1 MLNATF
7 TGRCTIWH
15 MSTKRD
21 LYAEGLALSA
31 ANRHAEAIGRYE
43 AALSEQPGDI
53 RVLFALGNTA
63 SALGMPKPAESFFRQ
78 VLAQE
83 PERLEAL
90 VNLANLLRAE
100 SQFDAAEALLKPALS
115 RFPDTPE
122 LWLTLG
128 SVYREMGDVVRAEEH
143 YRRALALRP
152 DYPPAL
158 GNLADVLADD
168 GKLDKALAL
177 YARVLAQQPENA
189 QARLNRAV
197 LHLLNG
203 NLKDGWRD
211 YEARLALTHRAPRPD
226 RALSRWSGA
235 SLRNTRLLVR
245 AEQGIGDQLMF
256 ASLIP
261 ELAARAAREGGSV
274 VLECETRLGALFA
287 RSFPTVEVKASRIET
302 RDGIPTARYDWLDND
317 DGKTVA
323 IGLGSLSEILRN
335 DIARFPATHRYL
347 VPHASET
354 EHWGKAFRQAGHGPW
369 TGFCWRS
376 GLSGGA
382 RDVQYAPL
390 AAWAEFLRTLPGTLV
405 CAQYDARKE
414 ELSLL
419 ETMSGRK
426 IFVPAGLDQKNE
438 LDRTCAMLAAL
449 DAVVSAPTAVSWLA
463 AGAGV
468 PTAKVL
474 YDTSWTSFGQPHE
487 PFAPS
492 CVLMMPE
499 KRGDW
504 ANAFAKTVRWLKSRT
519 EYR

>member
-1 MLNATF
+1 
-7 TGRCTIWH
+7 

-43 AALSEQPGDI
+43 AALTERPGDI

-100 SQFDAAEALLKPALS
+100 SQFETAEQLLKPALA
-115 RFPDTPE
+115 RFPETPE

-128 SVYREMGDVVRAEEH
+128 SVYREMGDAARAEEH
-143 YRRALALRP
+143 YTRALALRP

-158 GNLADVLADD
+158 GNFADLLADD
-168 GKLDKALAL
+168 GRLDKALAL
-177 YARVLAQQPENA
+177 YARVLELEPDNA
-189 QARLNRAV
+189 QAKLNRAV
-197 LHLLNG
+197 LHLSNG
-203 NLKDGWRD
+203 DLKDGWRD
-211 YEARLALTHRAPRPD
+211 YEARLALIHKAPRPD
-226 RALSRWSGA
+226 RALPRWNGDT
-235 SLRNTRLLVR
+235 LKNTRLLVR

-261 ELAARAAREGGSV
+261 ELAARAAREGGSI
-274 VLECETRLGALFA
+274 VLECEKRLGALFA
-287 RSFPTVEVKASRIET
+287 RSFPTVEVKSSRIET
-302 RDGIPTARYDWLDND
+302 REGIPTAHYDWLNED

-323 IGLGSLSEILRN
+323 IELGSLPAILRN
-335 DIARFPATHRYL
+335 DIARFPSQPRYL
-347 VPHASET
+347 APHASEAET
-354 EHWGKAFRQAGHGPW
+354 WGKAFRQAGHGPW
-369 TGFCWRS
+369 IGFCWRS

-382 RDVQYAPL
+382 RDMQYAPL

-405 CAQYDARKE
+405 CAQYDARTD

-426 IFVPAGLDQKNE
+426 IFVPRGLDQKNE
-438 LDRTCAMLAAL
+438 IDRTCAMLSAL

-474 YDTSWTSFGQPHE
+474 YDTSWTSFGQSRE

-504 ANAFAKTVRWLKSRT
+504 ANAFAKATRWIKSRND
-519 EYR
+519 

>member
-1 MLNATF
+1 
-7 TGRCTIWH
+7 

-100 SQFDAAEALLKPALS
+100 SQFQAAEQLLKPALA
-115 RFPDTPE
+115 RFPGTPE

-128 SVYREMGDVVRAEEH
+128 SVYGEMGDAVRAEEH
-143 YRRALALRP
+143 YRQALTLKP

-158 GNLADVLADD
+158 GNLADVMADEGRID
-168 GKLDKALAL
+168 DALAL
-177 YARVLAQQPENA
+177 YARVLAQEPDNA
-189 QARLNRAV
+189 QAKLNRAV
-197 LHLLNG
+197 LHLLKG
-203 NLKDGWRD
+203 DLKNGWRD
-211 YEARLALTHRAPRPD
+211 YEARLAPALKAPRPD
-226 RALSRWSGA
+226 RALSRWDGA
-235 SLRNTRLLVR
+235 SLKNTRLLVR

-261 ELAARAAREGGSV
+261 ELAARAAREGGAL

-287 RSFPTVEVKASRIET
+287 RSFPTVEVRSSRIET
-302 RDGIPTARYDWLDND
+302 REGIPTARYDWLDDD

-323 IGLGSLSEILRN
+323 IELGSLPEILRG
-335 DIARFPATHRYL
+335 DIARFPSAHRYL
-347 VPHASET
+347 VSHASEA

-382 RDVQYAPL
+382 RDLQYAPL

-438 LDRTCAMLAAL
+438 LDRTCAMLSAL
-449 DAVVSAPTAVSWLA
+449 DAVASAPTAVSWLA
-463 AGAGV
+463 AGAGI
-468 PTAKVL
+468 PTAKIL
-474 YDTSWTSFGQPHE
+474 YDTSWTSFGQAHE

-492 CVLMMPE
+492 CVLMIPE

-504 ANAFAKTVRWLKSRT
+504 ASAFAKTARWIKSQNH
-519 EYR
+519 

>member
-1 MLNATF
+1 
-7 TGRCTIWH
+7 

-43 AALSEQPGDI
+43 AALNEQPGDI

-100 SQFDAAEALLKPALS
+100 SQFGAAEALLKPALS
-115 RFPDTPE
+115 RFPETPA

-128 SVYREMGDVVRAEEH
+128 SVYREMGDVARAEDH

-152 DYPPAL
+152 DYAPAL

-177 YARVLAQQPENA
+177 YAQVLEREPDNA
-189 QARLNRAV
+189 QAKLNRAV

-211 YEARLALTHRAPRPD
+211 YEARLALAHKAPRPD
-226 RALSRWSGA
+226 RALSRWNGE
-235 SLRNTRLLVR
+235 SLKDTRLLIR
-245 AEQGIGDQLMF
+245 AEQGLGDQLMF
-256 ASLIP
+256 ASLVP
-261 ELAARAAREGGSV
+261 ELAARAAREGSTV
-274 VLECETRLGALFA
+274 VLECDARLGALFA
-287 RSFPTVEVKASRIET
+287 RSFPTVEVKSSRIET
-302 RDGIPTARYDWLDND
+302 REGIPTARYDWLEND

-323 IGLGSLSEILRN
+323 IELGSLPEILRS
-335 DIARFPATHRYL
+335 DIARFPARHRYL
-347 VPHASET
+347 TPHASDAEQ
-354 EHWGKAFRQAGHGPW
+354 WGKLFRQAGHGPW

-382 RDVQYAPL
+382 RDMQYAPL
-390 AAWAEFLRTLPGTLV
+390 AMWAEFLRTLPGTLV
-405 CAQYDARKE
+405 CTQYDARKD

-438 LDRTCAMLAAL
+438 IDRTCAMLSAL
-449 DAVVSAPTAVSWLA
+449 DTVVSAPTAVSWLA

-474 YDTSWTSFGQPHE
+474 YDTSWTGFGQSYE

-504 ANAFAKTVRWLKSRT
+504 ATAFAKTARWIKSRT
-519 EYR
+519 A

>member
-1 MLNATF
+1 MTAPA
-7 TGRCTIWH
+7 
-15 MSTKRD
+15 KRD

-43 AALSEQPGDI
+43 AALNEQPGDI

-63 SALGMPKPAESFFRQ
+63 SALGMPKPAETFFRQ

-100 SQFDAAEALLKPALS
+100 SQFDAAEQLLKPALS
-115 RFPDTPE
+115 RFPETPE

-128 SVYREMGDVVRAEEH
+128 SVYREKGDAARAEEH
-143 YRRALALRP
+143 YRQALTLRP
-152 DYPPAL
+152 GYAPAL
-158 GNLADVLADD
+158 GNLADMLADD
-168 GKLDKALAL
+168 GKIDDALAL
-177 YARVLAQQPENA
+177 YARVLNDEPDNA
-189 QARLNRAV
+189 QAKLNRAV
-197 LHLLNG
+197 LHLLKG
-203 NLKDGWRD
+203 DLKSGWRD
-211 YEARLALTHRAPRPD
+211 YEARLALTNKAPRPD
-226 RALSRWSGA
+226 RVLSRWDGG
-235 SLRNTRLLVR
+235 SLKNTRLLVR

-256 ASLIP
+256 ASVIP
-261 ELAARAAREGGSV
+261 ELAARAAREGGSII
-274 VLECETRLGALFA
+274 LECEARLGPLFA
-287 RSFPTVEVKASRIET
+287 RSFPTVEVKSSHIET
-302 RDGIPTARYDWLDND
+302 REGIPTARYDWLAND
-317 DGKTVA
+317 DVVA
-323 IGLGSLSEILRN
+323 IEQGSLPEILRG
-335 DIARFPATHRYL
+335 DIARFPAQHRYL
-347 VPHASET
+347 VPHASEA
-354 EHWGKAFRQAGHGPW
+354 ELWGKAFRQAGHGPW

-390 AAWAEFLRTLPGTLV
+390 AAWADFLRALPGTLV

-414 ELSLL
+414 EISLL

-426 IFVPAGLDQKNE
+426 IFVPVGLDQKNE
-438 LDRTCAMLAAL
+438 LDRTCAMLSAL

-463 AGAGV
+463 ASAGV

-504 ANAFAKTVRWLKSRT
+504 ANAFAKTTRWIKSRN